1 MDLIEF
7 KNSAEKELEKIAKS
21 TELKS
26 FFDKYLGKKG
36 EIRQLFSLVKDLTE
50 EERKKLG
57 QEINEFARNLEA
69 KVADLEKELRKKEIE
84 IEENSKSLDVSLS
97 GLKVETGHLNPL
109 TLTRREM
116 ERIFELMGFSVVDGP
131 EVEDEWH
138 NFDSLNIP
146 EGHPARDALS
156 LGKTY
161 YLKNGNV
168 LRTQTSSAQTR
179 YMEKMKPPIRIVIPG
194 KVYRYETTD
203 ASHEINFY
211 QIEGLLVDENV
222 SVANL
227 KAVLRKFLNEF
238 FERDV
243 EIRLR
248 PSYFPFTEPSF
259 EVDMLCTVCNG
270 KGCAACK
277 RSGWVEILGAG
288 IVHPNVIK
296 NGKLDPKKYKG
307 FAFGMAIDRMAMMKY
322 KINDVRLFHS
332 GNLKFLKQF

>member
-1 MDLIEF
+1 
-7 KNSAEKELEKIAKS
+7 
-21 TELKS
+21 
-26 FFDKYLGKKG
+26 
-36 EIRQLFSLVKDLTE
+36 
-50 EERKKLG
+50 
-57 QEINEFARNLEA
+57 
-69 KVADLEKELRKKEIE
+69 
-84 IEENSKSLDVSLS
+84 
-97 GLKVETGHLNPL
+97 
-109 TLTRREM
+109 
-116 ERIFELMGFSVVDGP
+116 
-131 EVEDEWH
+131 
-138 NFDSLNIP
+138 
-146 EGHPARDALS
+146 
-156 LGKTY
+156 
-161 YLKNGNV
+161 
-168 LRTQTSSAQTR
+168 
-179 YMEKMKPPIRIVIPG
+179 MEKMKPPIRIVIPG

-227 KAVLRKFLNEF
+227 KAVLRRFLNEF
-238 FERDV
+238 FEREV
-243 EIRLR
+243 TIRLR

-270 KGCAACK
+270 KGCPACK

-296 NGKLDPKKYKG
+296 NGKLDPKKWKG